1 MKKIVTYSARNALCI
16 RHFGFGKTLTSIFYI
31 FVLFCSFLITIL
43 FSFFW
48 LKNSLTC
55 GFVGCGRYSNKHS
68 VAHFEQ
74 TGHPYSLELA
84 TLRIWDYCQGEYG
97 GFVQRADLLECP
109 SSPPLLYPWLTRGL
123 DFDQGES
130 ISSHHQ
136 SAHNNRGSS
145 QFDSIGNSSVSK
157 ATGKSSKKV
166 MMIGEEYEAL
176 LHSALEDQAQHYE
189 DEITRLRARHTDF
202 LVDRNNMIPEEAK
215 EIEELRLEI
224 KIAREDVANVSKE
237 LIEAQAQEVKL
248 RAVSTQLLSEQQESN
263 ELLKKIKDEHRREN
277 KEGSLQIEELEQHIA
292 DLKANLRMKQEFARN
307 NELSNAQILCTN
319 TPTVPGGR
327 KGKKKGRFSRR

>member
-1 MKKIVTYSARNALCI
+1 
-16 RHFGFGKTLTSIFYI
+16 
-31 FVLFCSFLITIL
+31 
-43 FSFFW
+43 
-48 LKNSLTC
+48 
-55 GFVGCGRYSNKHS
+55 
-68 VAHFEQ
+68 
-74 TGHPYSLELA
+74 
-84 TLRIWDYCQGEYG
+84 
-97 GFVQRADLLECP
+97 
-109 SSPPLLYPWLTRGL
+109 
-123 DFDQGES
+123 
-130 ISSHHQ
+130 
-136 SAHNNRGSS
+136 
-145 QFDSIGNSSVSK
+145 
-157 ATGKSSKKV
+157 

-277 KEGSLQIEELEQHIA
+277 REGSLQIEELEQHIA